1 MFNKEQDVEECDA
14 TKASQQQCRL
24 AYKKIHNKCSIY

>member
-14 TKASQQQCRL
+14 TQAL
-24 AYKKIHNKCSIY
+24 HNNNVAWLIKNTQ